1 MIGIQLKMMEA
12 SYVMYKDL
20 KGKTALITGAGKR
33 TGMGY
38 AIARKMASC
47 GAHIIVAD
55 LGAQDKDSAIRTAPA
70 DEMKDICRE
79 LAKEH
84 TVKTLAVPVDVCSTQ
99 SVHDMIDV
107 IKKDFD
113 HVDILCNNAGAAFG
127 VPNTLNNYEEAQ
139 WLKTINVNLNGTYR
153 VTKAVLPLM
162 MGRPGAIVN
171 TASRA
176 GKFPPLFNGAYA
188 CAKAGVIMFTK
199 VMAKEMGGLGIR
211 VNAIC
216 PGQVYTDLLK
226 WQLELESQFY
236 GNSFEERKEEM
247 AREIPLGFIGEIEDA
262 ANLVAFLASE
272 ESRYITGQAVNLCGG
287 QLMEL

>member
-1 MIGIQLKMMEA
+1 MLRKIINRREVVFA
-12 SYVMYKDL
+12 MYKDL

-47 GAHIIVAD
+47 GVHIIIAD
-55 LGAQDKDSAIRTAPA
+55 LGIQDKDSSVKTAPA
-70 DEMKDICRE
+70 GEMKEICAE
-79 LAKEH
+79 LSK
-84 TVKTLAVPVDVCSTQ
+84 TYSVKTIAVPVDVCSTE
-99 SVHDMIDV
+99 SVIAMIESV
-107 IKKDFD
+107 KKQFD
-113 HVDILCNNAGAAFG
+113 HIDILCNNAGAVFG
-127 VPNTLNNYEEAQ
+127 VPNTLNNYDETM
-139 WLKTINVNLNGTYR
+139 WLKTIDVNLNGTYR

-162 MGRPGAIVN
+162 IGRPGSIVN

-226 WQLELESQFY
+226 WQLELESRFY
-236 GNSFEERKEEM
+236 GNTFEERKTEM
-247 AREIPLGFIGEIEDA
+247 AKEIPLGFIGEIDDA
-262 ANLVAFLASE
+262 ANLVTFLASDQ
-272 ESRYITGQAVNLCGG
+272 SRYITGQAVNLCGG

>member
-1 MIGIQLKMMEA
+1 
-12 SYVMYKDL
+12 MYSDL

-47 GAHIIVAD
+47 GANIIIAD
-55 LGAQDKDSAIRTAPA
+55 LGVQDRDSAIKTAPA
-70 DEMKDICRE
+70 AEMTEICRE
-79 LAKEH
+79 LEKEYR
-84 TVKTLAVPVDVCSTQ
+84 VRTLAVPVDVCSTE
-99 SVHDMIDV
+99 SVNSMIDA
-107 IKKDFD
+107 IKKEFD

-127 VPNTLNNYEEAQ
+127 VPNTLGNYDENQ
-139 WLKTINVNLNGTYR
+139 WLKTIDVNLNGTYR

-162 MGRPGAIVN
+162 AGKPGAIVN

-226 WQLELESQFY
+226 WQLELESQFF
-236 GNSFEERKEEM
+236 GNTFEERKEEM

-262 ANLVAFLASE
+262 ANLVTFLASE

>member
-1 MIGIQLKMMEA
+1 
-12 SYVMYKDL
+12 MYEDL

-38 AIARKMASC
+38 AIASKIACC
-47 GAHIIVAD
+47 GANVIIAD
-55 LGAQDKDSAIRTAPA
+55 LGVQDADSAIKTAPA
-70 DEMKDICRE
+70 HEMMEISTEIAEKFKVR
-79 LAKEH
+79 
-84 TVKTLAVPVDVCSTQ
+84 TLPVTVDVCDTL
-99 SVHDMIDV
+99 SVNEMV
-107 IKKDFD
+107 EAVKEVFD
-113 HVDILCNNAGAAFG
+113 HVDIVCNNAGAAFG
-127 VPNTLNNYEEAQ
+127 VPNTLSNYDETL
-139 WLKTINVNLNGTYR
+139 WLKTIDVNLNGTYR
-153 VTKAVLPLM
+153 VSKAVLPLM
-162 MGRPGAIVN
+162 MGKPGAIVN

-226 WQLELESQFY
+226 WQLELEAGFY
-236 GNSFEERKEEM
+236 GNTFEERKAEM
-247 AREIPLGFIGEIEDA
+247 AKEIPLGFIGEIEDA
-262 ANLVAFLASE
+262 ANLAAFLASD
-272 ESRYITGQAVNLCGG
+272 ESRYITGQAINLCGG

>member
-1 MIGIQLKMMEA
+1 ME
-12 SYVMYKDL
+12 VLPMYEDL

-38 AIARKMASC
+38 AIASKIACC
-47 GAHIIVAD
+47 GANVIIAD
-55 LGAQDKDSAIRTAPA
+55 LGVQDADSAIKTAPA
-70 DEMKDICRE
+70 HEMIEISAEIAEKFKVR
-79 LAKEH
+79 
-84 TVKTLAVPVDVCSTQ
+84 TLPVTVDVCDTL
-99 SVHDMIDV
+99 SVNEMV
-107 IKKDFD
+107 EAVKEVFD
-113 HVDILCNNAGAAFG
+113 HVDIVCNNAGAAFG
-127 VPNTLNNYEEAQ
+127 VPNTLSNYDETL
-139 WLKTINVNLNGTYR
+139 WLKTIDVNLNGTYR
-153 VTKAVLPLM
+153 VSKAVLPLM
-162 MGRPGAIVN
+162 MGKPGAIVN

-226 WQLELESQFY
+226 WQLELEAGFY
-236 GNSFEERKEEM
+236 GNTFEERKVEM
-247 AREIPLGFIGEIEDA
+247 AKEIPLGFIGEIEDA
-262 ANLVAFLASE
+262 ANLAAFLASD
-272 ESRYITGQAVNLCGG
+272 ESRYITGQAINLCGG

>member
-1 MIGIQLKMMEA
+1 
-12 SYVMYKDL
+12 MYEDL

-33 TGMGY
+33 SGMGY

-47 GAHIIVAD
+47 GANVIVAD
-55 LGAQDKDSAIRTAPA
+55 LGQQDEDSAVRTAPA
-70 DEMKDICRE
+70 DEMKDICAE
-79 LAKEH
+79 LAAKFR
-84 TVKTLAVPVDVCSTQ
+84 VKTLPVTVDVCATH
-99 SVHDMIDV
+99 SVGEMV
-107 IKKDFD
+107 EAVKKVFD

-127 VPNTLNNYEEAQ
+127 VPNTLANYDETQ
-139 WLKTINVNLNGTYR
+139 WLKTIDVNLSGTYR

-162 MGRPGAIVN
+162 MGKPGAIVN

-226 WQLELESQFY
+226 WQLELESQFF
-236 GNSFEERKEEM
+236 GNTFEERKAEM

-262 ANLVAFLASE
+262 ANLVTFLASE